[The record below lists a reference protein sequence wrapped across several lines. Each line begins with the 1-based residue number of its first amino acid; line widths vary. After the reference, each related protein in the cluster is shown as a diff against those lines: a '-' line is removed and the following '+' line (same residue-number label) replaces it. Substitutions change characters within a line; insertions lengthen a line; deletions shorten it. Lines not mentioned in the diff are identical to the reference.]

1 MNSKNILILFLLTP
15 VALVAQMQYKV
26 ETADIRHFWNAFD
39 HLAKATTTAD
49 SIDIFQQEYI
59 GAATPDFKKFLK
71 ARDFTAEE
79 YVHLISA
86 VPAFWTSVRPLTEQ
100 IANRTEEI
108 DQMFDSLSQV
118 LPGFKK
124 PDVCFAIGCL
134 RTGGTTSKDLI
145 LVGAEIAAANATVDK
160 RGLNAWL
167 QSVLGK
173 SGDIVSMVAHE
184 AVHTRQRGFPMDEF
198 FSLLSHRK
206 LKLLNMSI
214 TEGSADFITSRF
226 LGRNINADIHAYGVA
241 HKDDLWREFQED
253 MRTSPYD
260 YSPWLYNGN
269 QSQGRPADLG
279 YYIGCM
285 IAQGFYDRASNKEKA
300 LKTLMR
306 RGKYKKVF
314 HQSGYSVVADRM
326 EK

>member
-1 MNSKNILILFLLTP
+1 MNSNNILILFLLSP
-15 VALVAQMQYKV
+15 LLSVAQKQYKV
-26 ETADIRHFWNAFD
+26 ETTDVRHFWNAYD
-39 HLAKATTTAD
+39 HLAKATTTPD
-49 SIDIFQQEYI
+49 SIDIFEQEYI
-59 GAATPDFKKFLK
+59 ETASPDFKKFLK

-79 YVHLISA
+79 YVKLISV

-100 IANRTEEI
+100 IANRTGEI

-167 QSVLGK
+167 QSVLGNT
-173 SGDIVSMVAHE
+173 GDIVSMVAHE
-184 AVHTRQRGFPMDEF
+184 AVHTRQRGFPFDEF
-198 FSLLSHRK
+198 FSLVSHRK
-206 LKLLNMSI
+206 LNLLNMSI

-226 LGRNINADIHAYGVA
+226 LGRNINAEIHAYGAA
-241 HKDDLWREFQED
+241 HKDELWLEFEED
-253 MRTSPYD
+253 MRTDPYD

-279 YYIGCM
+279 YYIGWM
-285 IAQGFYDRASNKEKA
+285 ITQGYYDTATNKEKA

-314 HQSGYSVVADRM
+314 RHSGFSVVAAHA